1 MADDIRSWIT
11 KALIDHDKAHG
22 ANFRVPVN
30 CKHYCQLLKFYTYR
44 DHRNPR
50 AQIEGSIGD
59 RTHCVKAIFD
69 IEETDKFELP
79 DPDTGYKHSLT
90 SQLRSIFQI
99 KQFQIR
105 IAPPPPWAGA
115 KIPLV
120 AFYVT
125 KWDVVSGNHDEP
137 VYWLDTCKVG
147 EGNNDGKIRE
157 VLQKWWFGESNS
169 EASQNRSSQKIPSQD
184 NIPDMSITTARP
196 RVKNDVAYHRRTVA
210 LGDIISI
217 EEAKAS
223 RVGEWDPR
231 FALAWLERNQDTV
244 LNTYAQYRNYSSNN
258 IETIDSPQRFQNKTV
273 LNEPSGNGHPPKSQP
288 VDVVRGD
295 SESPHLFNKRSPSSS
310 PQSHHASSP
319 TSLRVSPSKRQ
330 LLRKKII
337 DPLNFPS
344 SPATSMSR
352 GSTDEELL
360 SQYERE
366 ERRKRGESKGIKGDG
381 DKELEQRSPSS
392 SQLSQSSLVFHSSPT
407 MATPRRLEGELSQTD
422 RPSPELS
429 SAQNATI
436 SNARDKWKRS
446 RESMNS
452 RRQSRVVILDEDE
465 DIGEGPLIKKGSKR
479 KLILSSPEPAS
490 QVIEIRDSS
499 DDEENVAEISSS
511 LTTQGGA
518 RDDDEHTVKA
528 LQDLMPRTKELKT
541 GMKWKIREKGKE
553 GMG

>member
-1 MADDIRSWIT
+1 
-11 KALIDHDKAHG
+11 
-22 ANFRVPVN
+22 
-30 CKHYCQLLKFYTYR
+30 
-44 DHRNPR
+44 
-50 AQIEGSIGD
+50 
-59 RTHCVKAIFD
+59 
-69 IEETDKFELP
+69 
-79 DPDTGYKHSLT
+79 
-90 SQLRSIFQI
+90 
-99 KQFQIR
+99 
-105 IAPPPPWAGA
+105 
-115 KIPLV
+115 
-120 AFYVT
+120 
-125 KWDVVSGNHDEP
+125 
-137 VYWLDTCKVG
+137 
-147 EGNNDGKIRE
+147 
-157 VLQKWWFGESNS
+157 
-169 EASQNRSSQKIPSQD
+169 
-184 NIPDMSITTARP
+184 MSITTARP

-310 PQSHHASSP
+310 PQSHHASAP

-479 KLILSSPEPAS
+479 KLILSSPEPPS

-511 LTTQGGA
+511 PTTQGGV
-518 RDDDEHTVKA
+518 RGDDEHTVKA
-528 LQDLMPRTKELKT
+528 LQDLMSRTKELKT